1 MYVVVPRSLLLWLYI
16 HAIKLFA
23 VNTHV
28 HADHIT
34 GSGKLKGLV
43 PGSKSMLSG
52 DSGAKAD
59 IYLDQGEKINIGEI
73 ELEARKTPGHTNGK
87 CWYSKGLTTTITCM
101 YCCIIIKV

>member
-1 MYVVVPRSLLLWLYI
+1 M
-16 HAIKLFA
+16 
-23 VNTHV
+23 NTHV

-87 CWYSKGLTTTITCM
+87 CCYSKGLTSTITACTVVASS
-101 YCCIIIKV
+101 KLGHFLNLVALLVNAGQK